1 MAIIAPSRR
10 LRVVAAPPRAADRIS
25 LIVLQ
30 PTSLCN
36 LNCRYCYVPNRRDG
50 TLMSDAVL
58 EAVIVKGLRSRLV
71 ERSVEFL
78 FHAGEPLAA
87 GRAFY
92 ERAADLIERNNPR
105 GLRVAK
111 AIQTNATLVDDAWCR
126 LFKTHNYHIGVSIDG
141 PQFIHDRQRTDWAG
155 RGSFQKVKR
164 GIDHLNEHEIP
175 FGAIC
180 VLTRE
185 SLAHPDEMYRFFVD
199 NNFPSVG
206 FNIEEIES
214 ANRSS
219 SMISTDLDETRDIR
233 DEFVRF
239 IERFHD
245 LWEADGRRLKVREFF
260 DMAVFIERKLRR
272 ASARRIPD
280 ETADCGI
287 VTIQKNGDMTP
298 YSPEFAGSPSETYR
312 NFIVGNILDAE
323 FDDIPTDE
331 NFVRIRRDVH
341 TSLDMC
347 ASSCRYFDLCGGAFL
362 SNKFWQNGTL
372 FSTETATCRL
382 TRQAV
387 ADLVIER
394 WSRPGSQAGLPRG
407 SSGG

>member
-1 MAIIAPSRR
+1 MTGTRTGSRR
-10 LRVVAAPPRAADRIS
+10 LRAVSPTPRSVDLIS
-25 LIVLQ
+25 LVVLQ

-36 LNCRYCYVPNRRDG
+36 MNCRYCYVPNRRDATIMPDG
-50 TLMSDAVL
+50 IL
-58 EAVIVKGLRSRLV
+58 EAVIVKALRSRLV
-71 ERSVEFL
+71 EDCVEFL
-78 FHAGEPLAA
+78 FHAGEPLTA

-92 ERAADLIERNNPR
+92 ERAADLIDCNNPR
-105 GLRVAK
+105 GIRVAK
-111 AIQTNATLVDDAWCR
+111 AIQTNATLINDEWCR
-126 LFKTHNYHIGVSIDG
+126 LFKTRNYHIGVSIDG
-141 PQFIHDRQRTDWAG
+141 PQLLHDNQRTDWAG
-155 RGSFQKVKR
+155 KGTFHAVKR
-164 GIDHLNEHEIP
+164 GIDRLNEHEIA

-185 SLAHPDEMYRFFVD
+185 SLAHPEEMFHFFLD
-199 NNFPSVG
+199 NGFPSVG

-219 SMISTDLDETRDIR
+219 SMISADRDETRRIH

-260 DMAVFIERKLRR
+260 DMAVFIQRKLQR

-280 ETADCGI
+280 ETADFGI
-287 VTIQKNGDMTP
+287 ITVQKNGDMTP

-312 NFIVGNILDAE
+312 NFVVGNILE
-323 FDDIPTDE
+323 SSFDDVSANE
-331 NFVRIRRDVH
+331 NFARIRDDVH
-341 TSLDMC
+341 ASLRMC

-382 TRQAV
+382 TRQAI
-387 ADLVIER
+387 ADLVIDR
-394 WSRPGSQAGLPRG
+394 WSRPG
-407 SSGG
+407 